1 MRIFTEAHSNA
12 KTDKASK
19 LVETA
24 ILHLSPSTVSGY
36 NVCPLAS
43 EGCKKACLNTAG
55 RGTFDNVQTA
65 RLNRT
70 LLYFQD
76 REAFW
81 VAVIADIETL
91 RRRARKSGKAVAVR
105 LNGTSDIMWE
115 RQQIPEGGTIFERF
129 PDVTFY
135 DYTKIPGRKTPSNYH
150 LTFSLSEDNKQSALA
165 ELSTGRNVA
174 VVFRDSLPSYYL
186 GKPVVSGEKT
196 DLRYQDPKGVVVG
209 LIAKGKA
216 KKDVSGFVQ
225 SY

>member
-1 MRIFTEAHSNA
+1 
-12 KTDKASK
+12 
-19 LVETA
+19 
-24 ILHLSPSTVSGY
+24 
-36 NVCPLAS
+36 
-43 EGCKKACLNTAG
+43 
-55 RGTFDNVQTA
+55 
-65 RLNRT
+65 

-115 RQQIPEGGTIFERF
+115 KQQIPEGGTIFERF
-129 PDVTFY
+129 PDVNFY

-174 VVFRDSLPSYYL
+174 VVFR
-186 GKPVVSGEKT
+186 
-196 DLRYQDPKGVVVG
+196 
-209 LIAKGKA
+209 
-216 KKDVSGFVQ
+216 
-225 SY
+225 